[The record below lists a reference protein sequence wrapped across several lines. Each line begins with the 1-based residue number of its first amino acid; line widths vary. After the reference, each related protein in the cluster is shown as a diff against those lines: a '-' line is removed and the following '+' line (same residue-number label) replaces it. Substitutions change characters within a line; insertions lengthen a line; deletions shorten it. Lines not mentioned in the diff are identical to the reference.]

1 MNLNALA
8 ASGTLK
14 MIIFAL
20 RTAMLFAGVVI
31 VWRSLAVLW
40 EKRPV
45 IFKKRYVT
53 ITPAKVIEITEERHS
68 ASQNTY
74 YLVRFEYEENGE
86 RKVFAPPSYRPCR
99 LKVGDE
105 VTLLV
110 GKKGRFRTVRK
121 KLSVPLALIK
131 LAAGAVLIILQL
143 I

>member
-20 RTAMLFAGVVI
+20 RTAMLFAGVVL

-45 IFKKRYVT
+45 IIKKRYVT
-53 ITPAKVIEITEERHS
+53 KTPAKVIEITEERRS

-105 VTLLV
+105 VTLFV

-121 KLSVPLALIK
+121 KLRAPAALLTLALG
-131 LAAGAVLIILQL
+131 AALIILQL